1 MNPNILLGLLA
12 FVFGSII
19 GSFLNVVILR
29 HNSNI
34 KKTRS
39 FCFSCGHILKPIELV
54 PIFSFLFL
62 GGKCKHC
69 KSKISSQYFLVEL
82 AFAIVSVVLLF
93 ITQDLNINIWV
104 LKYALMLS
112 FFALLTCTFVYD
124 LKHKIM
130 PDSWTLYAFILA
142 LIHTVMFGTG
152 LSLGFWLG
160 LKTALIGAAL
170 VGIPLLLI
178 NLISRG
184 RAMGMGDVKFAPVM
198 GALLGVSAGFSAL
211 MIAFWIGGIVGIYLL
226 LKYKNT
232 PNKITAKSEIPF
244 GPFLILATFLTFVF
258 SINVDTIL
266 VWISKIL

>member
-1 MNPNILLGLLA
+1 MNITLGIL
-12 FVFGSII
+12 VFIFGAII

-69 KSKISSQYFLVEL
+69 KSKISSQYFFVEL
-82 AFAIVSVVLLF
+82 VFAIVSVILLF
-93 ITQDLNINIWV
+93 ITQDLNIYSWFF
-104 LKYALMLS
+104 KYLTLLA
-112 FFALLTCTFVYD
+112 FFGLLTCTFVYD

-130 PDSWTLYAFILA
+130 PDSWTLYAFSLA
-142 LIHTVMFGTG
+142 LIYTTFFGIG
-152 LSLGFWLG
+152 LDVGFIED
-160 LKTALIGAAL
+160 LKTALMGAVL

-184 RAMGMGDVKFAPVM
+184 RAMGMGDVKFAPVI
-198 GALLGVSAGFSAL
+198 GALLGISAGLSAL
-211 MIAFWIGGIVGIYLL
+211 MVAFWIGGIVGTYLL
-226 LKYKNT
+226 LLYRGT
-232 PNKITAKSEIPF
+232 AEKITAKSEIPF

-258 SINVDTIL
+258 SINIDTIL
-266 VWISKIL
+266 IWISKIL

>member
-1 MNPNILLGLLA
+1 MNLNILLGVLV
-12 FVFGSII
+12 FVFGAII

-69 KSKISSQYFLVEL
+69 KSKISSQYFFVEL

-93 ITQDLNINIWV
+93 VTQDLNINIWI

-130 PDSWTLYAFILA
+130 PDSWTLGAFVFAVVYAIF
-142 LIHTVMFGTG
+142 FGV
-152 LSLGFWLG
+152 G
-160 LKTALIGAAL
+160 LKMALVGGFL

-198 GALLGVSAGFSAL
+198 GVLLGVSAGFSAL
-211 MIAFWIGGIVGIYLL
+211 MISFWIGGIVGIYLL

-258 SINVDTIL
+258 SINIDTIL
-266 VWISKIL
+266 IWISKIL

>member
-1 MNPNILLGLLA
+1 MNLNILSGFLA
-12 FVFGSII
+12 FVFGAII

-39 FCFSCGHILKPIELV
+39 FCFSCGHVLKPIELV

-69 KSKISSQYFLVEL
+69 KSKISSQYFFVEL

-93 ITQDLNINIWV
+93 VTQDSDIYVWAV
-104 LKYALMLS
+104 KFALMLT

-130 PDSWTLYAFILA
+130 PDGWTLSAFIIA
-142 LIHTVMFGTG
+142 LTYSTFFANNYII
-152 LSLGFWLG
+152 G
-160 LKTALIGAAL
+160 LKTALVGAIL

-211 MIAFWIGGIVGIYLL
+211 MVSFWIGGIVGIYLL

-244 GPFLILATFLTFVF
+244 GPFLVIATFIVFVLG
-258 SINVDTIL
+258 INIDTIL
-266 VWISKIL
+266 VWLSRIL